1 MNELSQTVK
10 VSESFQ
16 AASGKPRTE
25 NTRTPTAPPF
35 SLRLTASERE
45 YLKRQA
51 GGKPLGVYI
60 RERLLGEQAQKRK
73 TARKPKT
80 QEKQLALV
88 LAELGNSRLSSNLN
102 QLAKS
107 ANRGTLDVSRDV
119 EQDLQDACAAVLA
132 MRDALILALGLKT
145 P

>member
-1 MNELSQTVK
+1 MSEPSQTVK

-16 AASGKPRTE
+16 AVAGKPRTG
-25 NTRTPTAPPF
+25 NNRTQTASPF
-35 SLRLTASERE
+35 SLRLTVGEKE
-45 YLKRQA
+45 YLKSQA
-51 GGKPLGVYI
+51 GGKPLGAYI
-60 RERLLGEQAQKRK
+60 RERLLGNQAQKRK
-73 TARKPKT
+73 TARQPKT
-80 QEKQLALV
+80 DDKQLALV
-88 LAELGNSRLSSNLN
+88 LAELGSSRLSSNLN

-119 EQDLQDACAAVLA
+119 EKELQDACAAVLA